1 MWKCSFVSA
10 ASCFLF
16 FFLVTPTIPSI
27 EALCVDLINTT
38 CKQCASKS
46 IVFDYYFCLT
56 SLQAV
61 PVSHVTDVPGL
72 AIIAMELALG
82 NATATI
88 STIENMFSGGAFDPF
103 ARQCLLDCLELYS
116 DAVPMLEQA
125 VAAFLEGQFDTANLF
140 MSAVMEAAATCE
152 VGFSEKEGEVTPLTG
167 ENYDL
172 FELSDIA
179 LCIINLL
186 SLGLPSVTS

>member
-10 ASCFLF
+10 SCFLV
-16 FFLVTPTIPSI
+16 FFLVTPTIPFI
-27 EALCVDLINTT
+27 EALSVDPINTT

-46 IVFDYYFCLT
+46 IIFDYSFCLT
-56 SLQAV
+56 SLQTV

-88 STIENMFSGGAFDPF
+88 STIESMLSGGAFDPF

-116 DAVPMLEQA
+116 DAVSVLEQSA
-125 VAAFLEGQFDTANLF
+125 AAFLEGQFDTANLL
-140 MSAVMEAAATCE
+140 MSAVMEAAVTCE
-152 VGFSEKEGEVTPLTG
+152 VGFSEKEGEVTPLTE

-186 SLGLPSVTS
+186 SLGLPSVIS